1 MNSDAQRLQD
11 VFIDLQREPPDAPAP
26 LGVQAIY
33 DDVAR
38 SEENILRWMAYLPE
52 DCVKTMIEMGWD
64 VTT

>member
-1 MNSDAQRLQD
+1 MNADAQGLQNVFLELPRESDA
-11 VFIDLQREPPDAPAP
+11 AAP

-52 DCVKTMIEMGWD
+52 DCVKTMIEMGCD